1 MDKPRRTTETS
12 GSDCRELG
20 GRLKPVADWAASR
33 QPEARAAKR
42 RPSVST
48 ASTIQRDKFWGA
60 PPVMLWCCDL
70 RFAVNPHG
78 VGKKSS
84 VLMASCNDLI
94 KRNRDFEN
102 INQERQS
109 VPDAESVAYRLPNWQ
124 HAHRYSRILG
134 KSITRTNPF
143 WLVNVSVW
151 SALCACATPEMR

>member
-20 GRLKPVADWAASR
+20 GRLKPVADWEASR
-33 QPEARAAKR
+33 QREARAAKR

-48 ASTIQRDKFWGA
+48 ASTIQRDKFGVRHRSCFGA
-60 PPVMLWCCDL
+60 AICSQPARRWQ
-70 RFAVNPHG
+70 
-78 VGKKSS
+78 KS
-84 VLMASCNDLI
+84 
-94 KRNRDFEN
+94 
-102 INQERQS
+102 
-109 VPDAESVAYRLPNWQ
+109 DAESVVYRSPNWQ

>member
-102 INQERQS
+102 NSQ
-109 VPDAESVAYRLPNWQ
+109 DD
-124 HAHRYSRILG
+124 SRFQ
-134 KSITRTNPF
+134 TRRASLIGCPIGNTRIAT
-143 WLVNVSVW
+143 LVS
-151 SALCACATPEMR
+151 SANLSPAPTHFGS